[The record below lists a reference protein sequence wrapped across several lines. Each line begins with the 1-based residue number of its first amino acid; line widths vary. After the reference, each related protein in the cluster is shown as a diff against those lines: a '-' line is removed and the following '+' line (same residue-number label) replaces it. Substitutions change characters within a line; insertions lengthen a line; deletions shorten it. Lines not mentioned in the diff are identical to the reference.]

1 MKKTELKALLKKGD
15 EAIDAIREE
24 QLTLVANY
32 IFDTYNIEKGD
43 KLVIKGV
50 TVVVVGFEVDGT
62 GYTIK
67 IRYKR
72 IRYDGNIDNVVFTSP
87 IIRHIKNLGK
97 YNGRY

>member
-1 MKKTELKALLKKGD
+1 MKKTELKELLR
-15 EAIDAIREE
+15 EADKAIATIKD
-24 QLTLVANY
+24 QQMLLVANY